1 MTTEITMPKL
11 SDTMTEGVLG
21 EWKKAVGEQ
30 VAKGDIIAEVE
41 TDKATMEL
49 EAFASG
55 VLVEQRVGSGETV
68 AVGAVIGIIGE
79 AEQAAK
85 EKTPAEAEPAAP
97 VEAKKVEPAE
107 TEPAAPVEKKTI
119 EPADAEPA
127 PSPEAGP
134 PASAEEGVPPD
145 DQQTA
150 EFRLPE
156 PGPETDLREETGK
169 MESTPEQDADKPGP
183 AVEKGASS
191 EKSAPVVRR
200 RAQELGIDLATI
212 HGSGPGGRILLDDLK
227 GAEAT
232 RPESAGDQQ
241 KAEGGDQK
249 RPDDTIHRGGEVY
262 ALNRMQAAVART
274 VSESW
279 RSIPH
284 FSVTQDIH
292 MNRAEQIRRELKM
305 HGVRVSLTEIII
317 KAAALALLKFP
328 KVNSSLKDEGII
340 SHQEINIGLMAK
352 VTDGLLVPVVKGC
365 QALSLRE
372 ISDMTRKLLERV
384 RNGTITQPEISGGTF
399 SISNLGMYDV
409 SEFTAIILP
418 PQVAILAVGTVRDVV
433 KGGGAGW
440 PSVERYMK
448 ATLSA
453 DHRVLDGVDAAAF
466 LKELKRILEN
476 PVQLLL

>member
-21 EWKKAVGEQ
+21 EWKKSVGEQ
-30 VAKGDIIAEVE
+30 IAKGDIIAEVE

-55 VLVEQRVGSGETV
+55 ILVEQRVGAGETV

-85 EKTPAEAEPAAP
+85 EKAPAEAEAAAS

-107 TEPAAPVEKKTI
+107 TEPAVPVEKKAG

-134 PASAEEGVPPD
+134 PVSDEEGVPSD

-169 MESTPEQDADKPGP
+169 MEGTPEQDADKPGP
-183 AVEKGASS
+183 AVEKEASS

-227 GAEAT
+227 GATA
-232 RPESAGDQQ
+232 PAGDQQ
-241 KAEGGDQK
+241 TTEGGYQK
-249 RPDDTIHRGGEVY
+249 RPDDTTHRGGEVY
-262 ALNRMQAAVART
+262 ALNRMQAAIART
-274 VSESW
+274 VNESW

-317 KAAALALLKFP
+317 KAATLALLKFP

-340 SHQEINIGLMAK
+340 FHQEINIGLMAK

-365 QALSLRE
+365 QTLSLRE
-372 ISDMTRKLLERV
+372 ISDKSKKLLERV

>member
-11 SDTMTEGVLG
+11 SDTMTEGVFG

-30 VAKGDIIAEVE
+30 VAKGDIIAEIE

-55 VLVEQRVGSGETV
+55 VLVEQRVGAGETV
-68 AVGAVIGIIGE
+68 VVGAVIGIIGE

-85 EKTPAEAEPAAP
+85 EKAPAEAEPAAP
-97 VEAKKVEPAE
+97 VEAKKVEPA
-107 TEPAAPVEKKTI
+107 AAPVEKKAI
-119 EPADAEPA
+119 EPAAEPA

-134 PASAEEGVPPD
+134 PASGEGVPPD

-156 PGPETDLREETGK
+156 PGPEADLRDETGK
-169 MESTPEQDADKPGP
+169 MEGTPEQDADKPGP
-183 AVEKGASS
+183 AVEKEASS

-241 KAEGGDQK
+241 AAEGEDQK
-249 RPDDTIHRGGEVY
+249 RTDDTPHRGGEVY

-284 FSVTQDIH
+284 FYVTQDIH

-317 KAAALALLKFP
+317 KASALALLKFP

-365 QALSLRE
+365 QALSLPE
-372 ISDMTRKLLERV
+372 ISDKTRKLLERV

-418 PQVAILAVGTVRDVV
+418 PQVAILAVGTVRDVL

-448 ATLSA
+448 VTLSA